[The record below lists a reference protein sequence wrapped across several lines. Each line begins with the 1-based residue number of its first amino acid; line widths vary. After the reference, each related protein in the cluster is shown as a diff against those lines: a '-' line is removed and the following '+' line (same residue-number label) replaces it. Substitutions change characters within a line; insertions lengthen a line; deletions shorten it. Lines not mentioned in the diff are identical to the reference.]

1 MPRFRLVAIS
11 LSVLSILI
19 LSSFCFA
26 QQASVLVTQPV
37 DNSVRTILKGNIH
50 PLARAEYD
58 QGEVPASMPLHRML
72 LVLKRS
78 DQQETVLRRL
88 IENQQFKNSPSYH
101 QWLTPQQFG
110 AQFGPADADIAT
122 VVNWLTASGF
132 EVTQVSN
139 GRTVIE
145 FNGTAGQVKQAF
157 GTALHKYLVKG
168 EEHLANSTN
177 PSIPTALAS
186 VVAGIDSL
194 HDFRKKPQNVFVGN
208 YSEKTKQ
215 LKRATPEYTFAGGCS
230 TDNNL
235 DCFALGPYD
244 FATVYDLLPLW
255 NATPTAINGAG
266 QTIAIVGETDIDP
279 TDATDFWTLFGL
291 DGTHAP
297 QPTLNIITNGIDPG
311 FTGDEPEADIDT
323 QWSGAA
329 APGATIDFVT
339 SASTETEDGVDLSA
353 LYIVD
358 NNLASIMS
366 ESYGQCELSLGQGGV
381 DFYGAIWEQAAA
393 QGISV
398 MVSTGDTG
406 AAGCDSGPDAQY
418 GLNVSGLASTPWNAA
433 IGGTDFNQYNKWS
446 TYWNTTNTAITQQ
459 SVKTG
464 TYIPETTWDNSCTNP
479 LFVTT
484 GWGANTEA
492 VCNNSELNAQFAG
505 GSGGESLAW
514 LTPTWQTGIPNASD
528 DARDLPDVS
537 LFASNGFLGSF
548 YIICEKDQTGGVC
561 DLTDFDFLG
570 YGGTSV
576 ATPAFAGI
584 MALVNQ
590 KNGGPQGV
598 PGLILY
604 SLAAK
609 QPNAFHDINILTGT
623 TTTTISMPC
632 ETGTNN
638 CLTNTPSDAFGVLT
652 GWNTGPG
659 YDLATGLG
667 SVDAANLVNNWGKVT
682 FTPSTATLTLN
693 SGNPV
698 SVTHGASVPV
708 TVTVAPETGTG
719 TPTGDVALLVNPGT
733 PGKPGFDGFTLTSGT
748 ASWSTNLLPGGTYKV
763 IAHYG
768 GDTTFG
774 GSYSAASGNI
784 TVNPET
790 SSVSMPGLVTGVD
803 QNDNPTYSTSVVY
816 GTGQFY
822 DYLLRAD
829 VFNSAGSSCRT
840 TSITC
845 PTGTIV
851 FKDNNANLD
860 GGTFTLNSEGYTED
874 QNVQLT
880 GGSHTLKASYS
891 GDASYKAS
899 STSVAVTVTTA
910 PTTISSVTA
919 NPASVGPSQNF
930 TVTATIDSS
939 SFGVAPTGA
948 VTFLANGTAL
958 TGTPTYTSTAG
969 NINQG
974 TTAQLVASLTTSLS
988 KAGTYTITATYAG
1001 DTNYATQASSP
1012 SAQVTV
1018 TGPSFTL
1025 AVTASPST
1033 TIVNQSVMW
1042 SGTLTA
1048 VNGYNSNVTLSCTSG
1063 KPGTCSISPNPL
1075 VPTSG
1080 GAAFTVTVASATV
1093 GTFNFSI
1100 QGTDGTITQTQ
1111 SVSLTV
1117 NGTFTVP
1124 GTLTNPTSASPGQT
1138 TTTSMELTP
1147 VGGTTFTSTV
1157 SYSCSGL
1164 PAGATCSFSPVSPLA
1179 SGSSATNVMITVNTA
1194 GPFTGTASG
1203 ATRAGTRS
1211 RAQNQNPRLWLPL
1224 TLPLAG
1230 VVLVGLGGGKI
1241 SRRYK
1246 IVGLCLMLVLTGF
1259 MVACGGGSSGPPP
1272 VTISPTSAQ
1281 VQLGGT
1287 QQFTASTSVTWSS
1300 TGAGSINPSSGLYT
1314 APTTGT
1320 TPLSA
1325 TVTATPTTGTAVTA
1339 SVTIPAIGVSVSPG
1353 TVSTLFPSNLGAG
1366 EPPQT
1371 QQFTANVTNDSNNTA
1386 VTWAISSGGTTDSI
1400 SSSGLYT
1407 APASVPSGPVTVT
1420 ATSQADGSKVGNAT
1434 VNIQTPTPAGTY
1446 PITVTVTEGSGTGS
1460 VTKMP
1465 TFNLTV
1471 Q

>member
-1 MPRFRLVAIS
+1 MPRFRLAALS
-11 LSVLSILI
+11 LSILSILI

-26 QQASVLVTQPV
+26 QQAPVLVTQTV
-37 DNSVRTILKGNIH
+37 DNSVRTVLKGNVH

-78 DQQETVLRRL
+78 DQQETVLRHL

-110 AQFGPADADIAT
+110 AQFGPADSDVAA
-122 VVNWLTASGF
+122 VVAWLTASGF

-168 EEHLANSTN
+168 EEHLANSTD
-177 PSIPTALAS
+177 PSIPTALAP
-186 VVAGIDSL
+186 VVAGFNSL

-215 LKRATPEYTFAGGCS
+215 LKRATPEYTYAGGCS

-297 QPTLNIITNGIDPG
+297 QPTLNIITNGPDPG

-339 SASTETEDGVDLSA
+339 SATTETEQGVDLSA
-353 LYIVD
+353 LYIID

-366 ESYGQCELSLGQGGV
+366 ESYGQCELALGQGGV

-446 TYWNTTNTAITQQ
+446 TYWNTTNAAVTQQ

-479 LFVTT
+479 LFVTQ

-505 GSGGESLAW
+505 GSGGESIAW
-514 LTPTWQTGIPNASD
+514 LKPTWQTSTPNDNS
-528 DARDLPDVS
+528 RDLPDVS
-537 LFASNGFLGSF
+537 LFASNGFLGTF
-548 YIICEKDQTGGVC
+548 YIICEKDQTGGTC
-561 DLTDFDFLG
+561 DLTSFDFLG

-576 ATPAFAGI
+576 STPAFAGI

-590 KNGGPQGV
+590 KNGGPQGI

-604 SLAAK
+604 SLASK
-609 QPNAFHDINILTGT
+609 QPNAFHDVPSGS
-623 TTTTISMPC
+623 TISMPC
-632 ETGTNN
+632 ATGTND
-638 CLTNTPSDAFGVLT
+638 CQTNTPSDAVGVLT
-652 GWNTGPG
+652 GWATGTA

-667 SVDAANLVNNWGKVT
+667 SVDAANLVNNWDKVT
-682 FTPSTATLTLN
+682 FTPSTTTLTLN

-698 SVTHGASVPV
+698 SITHGATSVPV
-708 TVTVAPETGTG
+708 TVTVAPQTGTG
-719 TPTGDVALLVNPGT
+719 TPTGDVALLINPGT

-748 ASWSTNLLPGGTYKV
+748 ASWSTSLLPGGTYKV
-763 IAHYG
+763 IAHYA

-774 GSYSAASGNI
+774 GSYSTASGNV
-784 TVNPET
+784 TVNPEN

-816 GTGQFY
+816 GTGQF
-822 DYLLRAD
+822 DAYLLRAD
-829 VFNSAGSSCRT
+829 VLNSAAASCRT
-840 TSITC
+840 TLITC

-874 QNVQLT
+874 QNIQLT

-891 GDASYKAS
+891 GDPSYKAS
-899 STSVAVTVTTA
+899 TTSVVVTVTTA

-919 NPASVGPSQNF
+919 NPTSVGPSQNF
-930 TVTATIDSS
+930 TVTATIDSG
-939 SFGVAPTGA
+939 SFGVAPTGV

-969 NINQG
+969 SINQG

-1001 DTNYATQASSP
+1001 DTNYANQASSP

-1025 AVTASPST
+1025 AVTATPPS
-1033 TIVNQSVMW
+1033 TIVNQNVTW
-1042 SGTLTA
+1042 SGALTA

-1063 KPGTCSISPNPL
+1063 APGTCSISPNPL

-1080 GAAFTVTVASATV
+1080 GAKFTVTVGSATV

-1100 QGTDGTITQTQ
+1100 QGTDGTITQSQ

-1124 GTLTNPTSASPGQT
+1124 GTLTPPTSASPGQKT
-1138 TTTSMELTP
+1138 TTTMLLTP
-1147 VGGTTFTSTV
+1147 VGGTTFTGNV
-1157 SYSCSGL
+1157 SYSCTSGL
-1164 PAGATCSFSPVSPLA
+1164 PAGATCSFNPASPL
-1179 SGSSATNVMITVNTA
+1179 SGSAQTVTITITTA
-1194 GPFTGTASG
+1194 GPFTGTA
-1203 ATRAGTRS
+1203 GTAREGDTKVIK
-1211 RAQNQNPRLWLPL
+1211 RKAQNQNPRLWLPL

-1230 VVLVGLGGGKI
+1230 VVLVGLSGRKI

-1259 MVACGGGSSGPPP
+1259 MVACGGGSSGPAP

-1300 TGAGSINPSSGLYT
+1300 TGSGSISPSGLYT

-1339 SVTIPAIGVSVSPG
+1339 SVTIPAIGVSVSP
-1353 TVSTLFPSNLGAG
+1353 TPVNTLFPNLSGA
-1366 EPPQT
+1366 PAQT
-1371 QQFTANVTNDSNNTA
+1371 QQFTPTVTNDSSNTA
-1386 VTWAISSGGTTDSI
+1386 VNWAISSGGTTDTI

-1407 APASVPSGPVTVT
+1407 APTSVPSGPVTVT
-1420 ATSQADGSKVGNAT
+1420 ATSQADGSKVGTAT
-1434 VNIQTPTPAGTY
+1434 INIQTPTPAGTY
-1446 PITVTVTEGSGTGS
+1446 PITVTVTEGT
-1460 VTKMP
+1460 VTKTP